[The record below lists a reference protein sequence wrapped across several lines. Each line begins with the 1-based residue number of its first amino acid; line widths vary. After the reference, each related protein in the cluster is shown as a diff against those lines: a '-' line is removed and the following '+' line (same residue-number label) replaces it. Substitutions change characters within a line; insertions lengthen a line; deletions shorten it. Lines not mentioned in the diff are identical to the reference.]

1 MSDNNDI
8 RSFVTLIENYEKDR
22 KEVDEIIDEEGDC
35 GCDDEHVEEGEMKHG
50 HDDMDE
56 NKEADE
62 RVKEVLSEE
71 GEFWDHFE
79 KDNDFEMEE
88 NNGMYCVKG
97 ADTGFHYGSHVD
109 YDCAASHVESL
120 REYQ

>member
-8 RSFVTLIENYEKDR
+8 RNYVTLIENYSNE
-22 KEVDEIIDEEGDC
+22 EVDELIDEDDC
-35 GCDDEHVEEGEMKHG
+35 GCDEVNEDNHDE
-50 HDDMDE
+50 DIDE

-62 RVKEVLSEE
+62 RVKEVLSED
-71 GEFWDHFE
+71 GEFWANFE
-79 KDNDFEMEE
+79 KDTDFEMEE

-109 YDCAASHVESL
+109 YDCAASQVESL
-120 REYQ
+120 RNYQ